1 MFSYRCNHFIMKYT
15 IVILL
20 LIAQIWVSTP
30 LFADQE
36 KVQKIVALLEDH
48 AHCGSIIGAAAQKD
62 YRLKLQ
68 YEVDYDLYS
77 SKNIEKATNAML
89 ASLAPQL
96 AQLVEA
102 ISSDGLAYVDM
113 KMNELDVKSTAA
125 AKDLFNK
132 KTAKGFDPY
141 YRECLKKYG
150 IN

>member
-1 MFSYRCNHFIMKYT
+1 MFSYRCNHFMMKYT

-36 KVQKIVALLEDH
+36 KVQKIIALLEDH
-48 AHCGSIIGAAAQKD
+48 MHCGSIIGLAAQKD
-62 YRLKLQ
+62 YRLQLQ

-77 SKNIEKATNAML
+77 SKNIEKAINASI
-89 ASLAPQL
+89 ASFAPQVTQL
-96 AQLVEA
+96 AEA
-102 ISSDGLAYVDM
+102 ISSDGMAYIEV
-113 KMNELDVKSTAA
+113 KMNELERQSAA
-125 AKDLFNK
+125 AVKDLFNK

-150 IN
+150 ID